1 MDTQPDLVK
10 VLIKSTYVDD
20 IVFGADSEK
29 RAFEMFLQSKDL
41 LREGGFNLR
50 KFITNVV
57 SLQKEIDEKEGIL
70 KSSPTTKVE
79 HGDSEEDE
87 TYSKSV
93 LGASTKIE
101 TGEQKVLGVRWRTS
115 SDQFTFSFDTISR
128 LAHELEPTK
137 RNVVSITGKFF
148 DPFGFVSPV
157 VIQFKIFF
165 QDICQ
170 AKLEWDQPLTGKLMK
185 KWKSLVASLREAQPI
200 SIPRYY
206 LTGIPDKVQ
215 AYSLCGYCDA
225 SVSAYAA
232 VVYLMIETDSG
243 CFLRFIASK
252 TRVAPTQTQTI
263 PRLELLSALLLARLI
278 DNIAKSLDTQL
289 PLSQPRCFTDSM
301 VTFYWI
307 QGVEKEWKLFVQ
319 NRVNE
324 IRKLVP
330 VDCWNHCSGKSNP
343 ADIPSRGLTPLEL
356 SVNMLWRHGPSAL
369 NTDAEEAT
377 MPEEDAM
384 PEECAVE
391 MKAKGKCA
399 VHSLL
404 TNGCPHR
411 PWPDIQV

>member
-1 MDTQPDLVK
+1 
-10 VLIKSTYVDD
+10 
-20 IVFGADSEK
+20 
-29 RAFEMFLQSKDL
+29 
-41 LREGGFNLR
+41 
-50 KFITNVV
+50 
-57 SLQKEIDEKEGIL
+57 
-70 KSSPTTKVE
+70 
-79 HGDSEEDE
+79 
-87 TYSKSV
+87 
-93 LGASTKIE
+93 
-101 TGEQKVLGVRWRTS
+101 
-115 SDQFTFSFDTISR
+115 
-128 LAHELEPTK
+128 
-137 RNVVSITGKFF
+137 
-148 DPFGFVSPV
+148 
-157 VIQFKIFF
+157 
-165 QDICQ
+165 
-170 AKLEWDQPLTGKLMK
+170 MK

-330 VDCWNHCSGKSNP
+330 VDCWNQRATQLIFRPEVSHHWNFQSTCCGDTLMQKSLQCQKKMQCQKN
-343 ADIPSRGLTPLEL
+343 
-356 SVNMLWRHGPSAL
+356 V
-369 NTDAEEAT
+369 
-377 MPEEDAM
+377 
-384 PEECAVE
+384 
-391 MKAKGKCA
+391 
-399 VHSLL
+399 LL
-404 TNGCPHR
+404 K
-411 PWPDIQV
+411 